1 MLYSTSGKGPP
12 YNSPFPCRKN
22 LHPPTVCARAM
33 MMNSTNVILSPIGL
47 IHTPFDTTAGTP
59 IQSSRSNAEGWVEV
73 FSEFAA
79 GLLGIETFSHIYLI
93 YHLHRAEQV
102 HLLVQPFLDDRE
114 HGVFATR
121 HPFRPNHIGISIV
134 RLISRQNNRLSIL
147 GVDMLYQ
154 SPLLDIKPYVP
165 DFDHRDTVRSGWY
178 ENRSKP

>member
-1 MLYSTSGKGPP
+1 MLYSTSRKEPP
-12 YNSPFPCRKN
+12 HNDPSSFRKTYY
-22 LHPPTVCARAM
+22 HPTIRAQST
-33 MMNSTNVILSPIGL
+33 MMNSINVVLSPIGL
-47 IHTPFDTTAGTP
+47 IHTPFQTTAETP

-73 FSEFAA
+73 FPEFAA
-79 GLLGIETFSHIYLI
+79 GLLDIEAFSHIYLI

-134 RLISRQNNRLSIL
+134 RLISRQNNRLSIS
-147 GVDMLYQ
+147 GVDMLDQ

-165 DFDHRDTVRSGWY
+165 DFDQRDTVRSGWY